1 MTFDELLQCPPYFV
15 KNAPSTR
22 LSVGAV
28 YRIIDPRTGQNRR
41 ADHRAYIHLIS
52 INEQL
57 ATYEYLTLYPEYNEQ
72 TFHLGSAFADMLC
85 FAANSLTD
93 YLAFQMTFR
102 AI

>member
-28 YRIIDPRTGQNRR
+28 YQIIDPRTGQDRR

-57 ATYEYLTLYPEYNEQ
+57 ATYEYLTISPEYGEQ
-72 TFHLGSAFADMLC
+72 YFQPGSAFADMLC

-93 YLAFQMTFR
+93 YMAFR